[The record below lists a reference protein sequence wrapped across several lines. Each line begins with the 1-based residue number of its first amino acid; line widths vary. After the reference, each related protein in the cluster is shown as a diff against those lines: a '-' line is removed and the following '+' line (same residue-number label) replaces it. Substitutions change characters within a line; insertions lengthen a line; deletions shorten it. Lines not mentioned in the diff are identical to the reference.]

1 MFLQSDPDVHAFG
14 HRIVTL
20 LFMSTL
26 ELRMNQLLQDYRPT
40 LGGRLEDYFG
50 AAYLEDLHRLA
61 IDTALQQTVRGNN
74 DYGIDGYMLDRAT
87 GNLYLYQFK
96 YSTDCRQFQESMRRL
111 IKAGLAKI
119 FSATPLDLA
128 ENATLQSLREE
139 IDEFKPTIRSVYI
152 RYVFSGNPK
161 HAEES
166 DTLKDLQEQIE
177 ERRYLL
183 NDCFGRDVD
192 LKVQFLSTT
201 LKSVP
206 RPPAPIATFAIDIG
220 GDVLV
225 DGPDGQVMHAG
236 FISLAQLHRMFKA
249 MGVRLFDRNIRAPL
263 ARPDG
268 GKSKSGKKSTSVNKK
283 IEDTLKRIVL
293 DDMAAS
299 AFAFMH
305 NGVTIYAQR
314 LIVKEERK
322 GKYEITEPRI
332 LNGAQTV
339 ATVALFAEKYAD
351 DPRFKANSG
360 AFEDIRVLCK
370 LVVKADDDFIRAVT
384 VSTNRQ
390 NPVHPAN
397 LRAND
402 PIQLQIADWLR
413 ENTCYYERQ
422 ENSAAWQDLDELSEQ
437 GINPGR
443 VMNIKRLGETFA
455 VTDGRIERAKN
466 MNELFDSDQ
475 LYAETFHE
483 GRLTEEFGRV
493 VLCYKCR
500 TYCHNT
506 LARELAI
513 GKTAFV
519 DRAKLLL
526 WALVCQGLLNQKDI
540 PDLVDEFGGDLTMPS
555 EFRERLYKIAVSKVK
570 PTLLGLV
577 QQKEFSEAY
586 KEERY
591 EFLRGDK
598 AFNRCMSHAL
608 QVYGWRQTRLGRPRP
623 TASKLSRKV
632 AAAT

>member
-1 MFLQSDPDVHAFG
+1 MLA
-14 HRIVTL
+14 
-20 LFMSTL
+20 MSTL
-26 ELRMNQLLQDYRPT
+26 ELRMNQLFQDYRPT

-50 AAYLEDLHRLA
+50 AAYLEELHRLA
-61 IDTALQQTVRGNN
+61 VDTALQQTVRGNN
-74 DYGIDGYMLDRAT
+74 DYGIDGYMLDPAT

-96 YSTDCRQFQESMRRL
+96 YSTDWRQFQESMRRL

-119 FSATPLDLA
+119 FSLTPLDLA
-128 ENATLQSLREE
+128 ESPTLQSLRAE
-139 IDEFKPTIRSVYI
+139 IDEFKPTIRSVYV
-152 RYVFSGNPK
+152 RYVFTGTPK
-161 HAEES
+161 LAEES

-183 NDCFGRDVD
+183 NDCFGRDIA

-206 RPPAPIATFAIDIG
+206 RPPTPVATFAIDIG

-268 GKSKSGKKSTSVNKK
+268 GKSKSAKKSTSVNKK

-293 DDMAAS
+293 DGAPPAS
-299 AFAFMH
+299 VFAFMH
-305 NGVTIYAQR
+305 NGVTIYAPR
-314 LIVKEERK
+314 LIGEK
-322 GKYEITEPRI
+322 GRYEITEPRI

-351 DPRFKANSG
+351 DPRLKRNSG

-370 LVVKADDDFIRAVT
+370 LIVNADDEFIRAVT

-413 ENTCYYERQ
+413 ENTWYYERQ
-422 ENSAAWQDLDELSEQ
+422 ENSAAWQDPEELYEQ
-437 GINPGR
+437 RIQADR
-443 VMNIKRLGETFA
+443 VMVIKRLGETFA

-483 GRLTEEFGRV
+483 GRLTEEFGKV

-513 GKTAFV
+513 GRAAFV

-540 PDLVDEFGGDLTMPS
+540 PDLVDEFGGDLRMRK
-555 EFRERLYKIAVSKVK
+555 ELFDRLLKIGVRQVK
-570 PTLLGLV
+570 PTLLWLV

-598 AFNRCMSHAL
+598 AFNRSMSHAL
-608 QVYGWRQTRLGRPRP
+608 EVYGWRQSRLGRPLP
-623 TASKLSRKV
+623 TGSRSSRK
-632 AAAT
+632 ATAT

>member
-1 MFLQSDPDVHAFG
+1 
-14 HRIVTL
+14 
-20 LFMSTL
+20 MSTL
-26 ELRMNQLLQDYRPT
+26 ELRMNQLFQDYRPT

-61 IDTALQQTVRGNN
+61 VDTALQQTVRGNN
-74 DYGIDGYMLDRAT
+74 DYGIDAYMLDRAN

-96 YSTDCRQFQESMRRL
+96 YSTDWRQFQESMRRL
-111 IKAGLAKI
+111 IKAGLAKV

-128 ENATLQSLREE
+128 ENATLGSLRAE
-139 IDEFKPTIRSVYI
+139 IDEFKPTIRSVFV
-152 RYVFSGNPK
+152 RYVFTGNPK
-161 HAEES
+161 LAEES
-166 DTLKDLQEQIE
+166 DTLKELQEQIE
-177 ERRYLL
+177 ERRYIL

-206 RPPAPIATFAIDIG
+206 RPPTPVAKFAIEIG
-220 GDVLV
+220 GDVCV
-225 DGPDGQVMHAG
+225 GGPDGQVMHAG
-236 FISLAQLHRMFKA
+236 FISLAQLHRMYKA
-249 MGVRLFDRNIRAPL
+249 MGVRIFDRNIRAPL

-293 DDMAAS
+293 DDTPAS

-314 LIVKEERK
+314 LLGEK
-322 GKYEITEPRI
+322 GSYEITEPRI

-339 ATVALFAEKYAD
+339 ATVALFAEKYAE

-360 AFEDIRVLCK
+360 AFEEIRVLCK

-402 PIQLQIADWLR
+402 PIQLQIAGWLR
-413 ENTCYYERQ
+413 ENTWYYERQ
-422 ENSAAWQDLDELSEQ
+422 ENSAAWQDPEELYEQ
-437 GINPGR
+437 RIQADR
-443 VMNIKRLGETFA
+443 VMVIKRLGETFA

-483 GRLTEEFGRV
+483 GRLTEEFGKV

-540 PDLVDEFGGDLTMPS
+540 PDLVDEFGGDLRMPS
-555 EFRERLYKIAVSKVK
+555 EFRERLLRIALKQVK
-570 PTLLGLV
+570 PTLFWLV

-591 EFLRGDK
+591 DFLRGDK

-608 QVYGWRQTRLGRPRP
+608 EVYDLRQTRLGRPLP
-623 TASKLSRKV
+623 TASKPSRKV
-632 AAAT
+632 VTAAT